1 MTKPKLREMPR
12 PDISLTSAL
21 GLPAVYVKDAR
32 KSFGDKEV
40 LRDVSLQIG
49 QGEVVSLIGPSGAGK
64 STMLRCL
71 ALLDTFDSGEL
82 AYGNVRVCANEPGS
96 EKTTYEKAAMRQARM
111 RFGIVFQ
118 NYNLFPHYTVL
129 KNVMDAPI
137 VVQKR
142 DPKEVEEQA
151 RKLLEQLDIAD
162 HADKVP
168 DQLSGGQQQ
177 RVAIARRGHRHAR
190 DGLRAR
196 GVRPH
201 RVSVRRPDRGGG
213 HAGRGPGAPHRRAHQ
228 EVPRQRGGLGRAR
241 RTVPAKA
248 ARPSRPHRFPTHAQ
262 AHTHMKRG
270 RATRPVPFL
279 HRIRTVR
286 TTPPCPDGASFY
298 KRGTGVTA
306 GAPQSAPRWSRR
318 PCGSG
323 RRSTRT

>member
-40 LRDVSLQIG
+40 LRNVSLQIG
-49 QGEVVSLIGPSGAGK
+49 RGEVVSLIGPSGAGK

-96 EKTTYEKAAMRQARM
+96 EKTTYDKAAMRQARM

-129 KNVMDAPI
+129 KNVMDAPV
-137 VVQKR
+137 VVQRR

-177 RVAIARRGHRHAR
+177 RVAIARALCMNPQVIFFDEATSALDPKLTQDMHRLIRELAENGMAVGIVTHEMGFAR
-190 DGLRAR
+190 EVSDRIAFLFDGQIVEE
-196 GVRPH
+196 GT
-201 RVSVRRPDRGGG
+201 PD
-213 HAGRGPGAPHRRAHQ
+213 
-228 EVPRQRGGLGRAR
+228 EVIGNPSDPR
-241 RTVPAKA
+241 TKA
-248 ARPSRPHRFPTHAQ
+248 
-262 AHTHMKRG
+262 
-270 RATRPVPFL
+270 FL
-279 HRIRTVR
+279 
-286 TTPPCPDGASFY
+286 AN
-298 KRGTGVTA
+298 A
-306 GAPQSAPRWSRR
+306 EE
-318 PCGSG
+318 
-323 RRSTRT
+323 